1 MKNPKLKLKQK
12 ELLIIASILSI
23 AIAILAGRVA
33 VFSGLSNIVGFF
45 VFVAVLLIAVAIIW
59 STHIRIYDLIVKRL
73 SEISFF
79 QNRVSWDSDDD
90 AILESTPEQPKQ
102 EDKELSLKDMIMTDD
117 DNKQILLTKIDN
129 YIDKGVKGKKI
140 AFMIIALR
148 NLGYLLD
155 VTSDRQLFNAIRQEF
170 DADIGTDKG
179 IYTYLDN
186 KTAKHHQ
193 AEIDTLTNY
202 FSLNSFQSNSI

>member
-1 MKNPKLKLKQK
+1 MKNFKIHFKQR
-12 ELLIIASILSI
+12 EWHIIFAILSVVI
-23 AIAILAGRVA
+23 AFLARMVVVFLFGSIAG
-33 VFSGLSNIVGFF
+33 NIA
-45 VFVAVLLIAVAIIW
+45 FVAVLLIAVAMMW
-59 STHIRIYDLIVKRL
+59 SKHIGLYDLIMKRL

-79 QNRVSWDSDDD
+79 QNRISWDSDDTV
-90 AILESTPEQPKQ
+90 LESISEQPKQ
-102 EDKELSLKDMIMTDD
+102 EDKELSLSDMIMTDD
-117 DNKQILLTKIDN
+117 DEKQILLTKIGD
-129 YIDKGVKGKKI
+129 YINKGVKGKKI

-155 VTSDRQLFNAIRQEF
+155 ISSDRQLFNAIRQEF
-170 DADIGTDKG
+170 DTDIGTDKG

-202 FSLNSFQSNSI
+202 FSLNSFQSDSI